1 MTTYLSAPKA
11 LFENRRDAGRQL
23 ADLLEEYRH
32 KLSIVL
38 AIPNGGVPLGIE
50 VATSIKTD
58 LDLIICRKIPS
69 PFTPEAGIGAIA
81 DDGTIILNEEMVR
94 SYGLTQDQIEY
105 EAIKVRAEIR
115 KRSMLYRGD
124 RPLASVNGKTVIIV
138 DDGLASGY
146 TMLAAVESVR
156 HRRPREVIAAV
167 PVSSASAVEQVE
179 KKADKVITCAVGTMS
194 RFAVADYYRNW
205 HDLKS
210 DEVFKMLDKWRREQL
225 HLK

>member
-1 MTTYLSAPKA
+1 MPTYLSSPKA

-23 ADLLEEYRH
+23 ADLLEEYKH
-32 KLSIVL
+32 KLSVVL

-81 DDGTIILNEEMVR
+81 DDGTIILNEEIVR
-94 SYGLTQDQIEY
+94 SYGLTQEQIDY
-105 EAIKVRAEIR
+105 EAIKVRAEIK
-115 KRSMLYRGD
+115 KRSILYRGD
-124 RPLASVNGKTVIIV
+124 RPLESVSGKTVIIV

-156 HRRPREVIAAV
+156 RRRPREVIAAV
-167 PVSSASAVEQVE
+167 PVASASAMEQVE
-179 KKADKVITCAVGTMS
+179 KKADKVITCAVGTMP
-194 RFAVADYYRNW
+194 RFAVADYYHNW
-205 HDLKS
+205 HDLKT
-210 DEVFKMLDKWRREQL
+210 DEVLRSLERWRRER
-225 HLK
+225 LK